1 MRFILG
7 LLLVAVARAAAG
19 SEPGDPGTPGYE
31 KAAKWVE
38 QLGAARFAAR
48 EEAAKQLLE
57 MRGPAIPAVVA
68 GTRSGDE
75 EVRTRCA
82 AILPQIRA
90 ADWRARAGAFLADP
104 TGYKADPKLFAEYE
118 KAVGKLDAGSRKLFA
133 EMVRTDPE
141 LMALAV
147 ARADGIPELVRKRC
161 ETMLRPNA
169 HGHVPVR
176 ATIGQ
181 LAVVFFADE
190 RGRPERASV
199 RDAIHPAYQ
208 IGNPGLADGM
218 AAPDTGPALRRL
230 IVHWAARRPE
240 HDRES
245 HQFFALAAGAGPIP
259 EAVPVLAPLAKDRD
273 ADIRKVRVPAVWAL
287 GRIGSPDA
295 QAALKKLAA
304 DSTWVDVGAP
314 KGICTLGDCALA
326 ALAETKGQNPTD
338 LGMVPGAKGLR
349 LVLTV
354 GGALVKVPVYGFQ
367 DEEARQEARKKLA
380 GDPETATP
388 KTGK

>member
-1 MRFILG
+1 MRFVLG
-7 LLLVAVARAAAG
+7 LLLVVVARAAAG
-19 SEPGDPGTPGYE
+19 PEPGDPGTPEYD
-31 KAAKWVE
+31 KAAKLVQ
-38 QLGAARFAAR
+38 QLGAARFAVR
-48 EEAAKQLLE
+48 EEAAKQLLK
-57 MRGPAIPAVVA
+57 MRGTAVAAVLA
-68 GTRSGDE
+68 GTRSEDE

-82 AILPQIRA
+82 AILPRVRA
-90 ADWRARAGAFLADP
+90 ADWRARAEAFLADP
-104 TGYKADPKLFAEYE
+104 DGYKADPRLFAEYE

-133 EMVRTDPE
+133 EMVRADID

-147 ARADGIPELVRKRC
+147 ASADGIPELVHKRC

-169 HGHVPVR
+169 HGQVPVR

-199 RDAIHPAYQ
+199 RDAIHPAFQ
-208 IGNPGLADGM
+208 LGNPGLADGM
-218 AAPDTGPALRRL
+218 AAADTGPALRRL

-245 HQFFALAAGAGPIP
+245 HHSFALAAGAGPIP
-259 EAVPVLAPLAKDRD
+259 EAVPVLTKLAKDAD
-273 ADIRKVRVPAVWAL
+273 SDIRRVRVPAVWAL

-295 QAALKKLAA
+295 QAALKGLAV
-304 DSTWVDVGAP
+304 DPTLVDVGAP

-326 ALAETKGQNPTD
+326 ALAETKGQKPTD
-338 LGMVPGAKGLR
+338 LGMVPGARGLG
-349 LVLTV
+349 LKPTA
-354 GGALVKVPVYGFQ
+354 GAAVVKPVYGFPE
-367 DEEARQEARKKLA
+367 EEARQEARKKLA